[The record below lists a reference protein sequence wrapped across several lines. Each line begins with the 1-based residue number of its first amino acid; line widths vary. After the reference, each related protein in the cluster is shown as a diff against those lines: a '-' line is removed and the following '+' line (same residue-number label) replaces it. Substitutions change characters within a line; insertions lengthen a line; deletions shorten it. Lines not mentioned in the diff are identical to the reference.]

1 MPRSPARSREGAVP
15 SAGCGGVGLARR
27 CPVAAADMSGC
38 RAQGLVRAEAG
49 RGELE
54 SLGVCP
60 SAAPPALCRVPWP
73 PVCRVGHPYAPDCT
87 KHTARRGQ
95 RGPLCKPSQ
104 TREVAAGSRAAG
116 QSPGPVAV
124 SHRDLGS
131 SLARAP
137 QGQAAGRGWTEG
149 RLPCA
154 PVCPDKSGHFY
165 SGTSPHRSPHG
176 SRISSCPLALGLMKV
191 SCPSPLSPTQG
202 DAAGTGAVTAG
213 RPRRAKPVALAPPA
227 PGAGDSLL

>member
-1 MPRSPARSREGAVP
+1 MSGGSCRYVRVPCPGARAGGGRAWGAGISGCVSFGRSSSPVP
-15 SAGCGGVGLARR
+15 G
-27 CPVAAADMSGC
+27 PVAP
-38 RAQGLVRAEAG
+38 GLPRGSPVRPRLHKAHG
-49 RGELE
+49 
-54 SLGVCP
+54 
-60 SAAPPALCRVPWP
+60 
-73 PVCRVGHPYAPDCT
+73 
-87 KHTARRGQ
+87 RRGQ

-116 QSPGPVAV
+116 QSPGPVTV